1 MLHAAAMLIGLSAI
15 WLLATQQWHSLQ
27 QLGAAVAVAAA
38 CVAVSAR
45 FGGVSSVFQSAP
57 RLALLS
63 FTRVGAVIVG
73 GLVTLRAAAAADV
86 TLTPALVRIK
96 TRGATPA
103 ARASFASQLSTAP
116 GMAVVETDV
125 DGFLAHVLNEDA
137 IDAAELGRLERRT
150 GGGA

>member
-15 WLLATQQWHSLQ
+15 WLLATQQWNSLQ
-27 QLGAAVAVAAA
+27 QFGVAIAIAAV

-45 FGGVSSVFQSAP
+45 FGGVSAVFKSAP

-63 FTRVGAVIVG
+63 LSRIGAVIAG
-73 GLVTLRAAAAADV
+73 ALVTLRAAAAADV

-103 ARASFASQLSTAP
+103 ARAAFASQLSTAP
-116 GMAVVETDV
+116 GMAVVETDA

-137 IDAAELGRLERRT
+137 IDAAELGRLERQS